1 MAEELP
7 GGEYGV
13 WVVMEKLSPRL
24 PSSEFFQ
31 PSLGASRA
39 AKASVFE
46 NLPMKK
52 YSLQRWAAI
61 FQVIEAEASKNPTLC
76 PEGMKREKVEDQKP
90 AHQPLILV
98 ETIPENIRVE
108 DGLVMTSCIRAWYH
122 MYEE

>member
-76 PEGMKREKVEDQKP
+76 PEGMKREKVEDKKP
-90 AHQPLILV
+90 VHQPLLLV
-98 ETIPENIRVE
+98 YPIPDNLSAE
-108 DGLVMTSCIRAWYH
+108 DVPAMHSCIRT
-122 MYEE
+122 